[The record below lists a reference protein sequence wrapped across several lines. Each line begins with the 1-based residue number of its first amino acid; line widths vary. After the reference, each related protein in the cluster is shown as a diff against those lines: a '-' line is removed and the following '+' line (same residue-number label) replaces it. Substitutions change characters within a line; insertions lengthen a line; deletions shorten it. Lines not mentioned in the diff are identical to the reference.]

1 MTEFIIRR
9 FIKNYEDTDNK
20 GVREQ
25 YSILGGVLG
34 IICNLFLFVS
44 KFLVG
49 MASNSI
55 GILSDAF
62 NNLTDMGSSFISII
76 SAKLSNRPPD
86 KEHPFGHGRL
96 EYINSTVMAAVILY
110 VGITLLVQSV
120 QKILHPEDTTFT
132 PFVAVILM
140 VGLVGKLFLAWWYKR
155 AGKRLNSHA
164 FDAYS
169 ADSLSDMLSTSGVLV
184 ATLVEYFFGV
194 HIDGYVGT
202 IMALFILWTGYGIM
216 KNAVNSILG
225 ATPDAEVYKKI
236 RECILSCPGVYGVH
250 DLIVHDYGP
259 ENHFCTAHVELDSSL
274 DLVESHELAE
284 NVMTTLREKLN
295 VQATIHADPKAVSNP
310 REEGYRRDLESA
322 IYRSKLPLSYHDF
335 FVEERDGEIHLSFEL
350 ALTGPCRLSDKE
362 IYDKICECLQEIN
375 PAFTVETM
383 VDRNFISGRV
393 YGADKEEVLQI
404 ANLEKNH
411 RIVRDKRDR
420 SEKKE

>member
-1 MTEFIIRR
+1 MT
-9 FIKNYEDTDNK
+9 
-20 GVREQ
+20 
-25 YSILGGVLG
+25 
-34 IICNLFLFVS
+34 FLFVGPRGERT
-44 KFLVG
+44 KKAFLAGSVG
-49 MASNSI
+49 LFVNFLL
-55 GILSDAF
+55 GFFKILAGWQSGFLSVVGDGF
-62 NNLTDMGSSFISII
+62 NNITDMGSVILLMMTFYYA
-76 SAKLSNRPPD
+76 AKPSD

-202 IMALFILWTGYGIM
+202 IMALFILWAGYGIM

-225 ATPDAEVYKKI
+225 ATPDVEVYKKI

>member
-1 MTEFIIRR
+1 MT
-9 FIKNYEDTDNK
+9 
-20 GVREQ
+20 
-25 YSILGGVLG
+25 
-34 IICNLFLFVS
+34 FLFVGPRGERT
-44 KFLVG
+44 KKAFLAGSVG
-49 MASNSI
+49 LFVNFLL
-55 GILSDAF
+55 GFFKILAGWQSGFLSVVGDGF
-62 NNLTDMGSSFISII
+62 NNITDMGSVILLMMTFYYA
-76 SAKLSNRPPD
+76 AKPSD

-225 ATPDAEVYKKI
+225 ATPDVEVYKKI

-322 IYRSKLPLSYHDF
+322 IYQSKLPLSYHDF

>member
-1 MTEFIIRR
+1 MT
-9 FIKNYEDTDNK
+9 
-20 GVREQ
+20 
-25 YSILGGVLG
+25 
-34 IICNLFLFVS
+34 FLFVGPRGERT
-44 KFLVG
+44 KKAFLAGSVG
-49 MASNSI
+49 LFVNFLL
-55 GILSDAF
+55 GFFKILAGWQSGFLSVVGDGF
-62 NNLTDMGSSFISII
+62 NNITDMGSVILLMMTFYYA
-76 SAKLSNRPPD
+76 AKPSD

-132 PFVAVILM
+132 PFVAVILV

-225 ATPDAEVYKKI
+225 ATPDVEVYKKI